1 VDDLA
6 VKVFNMAN
14 NLSVLSFSV
23 SSFKS
28 IRKTAESNPHYS
40 SSLFAILSD
49 TKEGKPSFYNAFS
62 WFVVYALSTIFQ
74 LYCGRQF
81 YCWRKPEYP
90 EKTTDLSQVTEKL
103 YHIMLYGVDIILF
116 RLRMI

>member
-28 IRKTAESNPHYS
+28 IRKTAESQNS
-40 SSLFAILSD
+40 I
-49 TKEGKPSFYNAFS
+49 N
-62 WFVVYALSTIFQ
+62 I
-74 LYCGRQF
+74 
-81 YCWRKPEYP
+81 
-90 EKTTDLSQVTEKL
+90 SQGNEAVT
-103 YHIMLYGVDIILF
+103 
-116 RLRMI
+116 